1 MSSGESYRF
10 SRASAVNL
18 IAMKLILFF
27 IACLLFLSSCHEKNS
42 AIVNSADYE
51 TYLVVHQASSKYS
64 LDDDMAFWNER
75 LARMPNDE
83 ASKRKLAGL
92 HAARFQTTG
101 RVEELRV
108 SDSIY
113 HALLKTATTG
123 RTGLF
128 LGLAQNSI
136 TQHQFK
142 TADVYADSAIAVGER
157 KSAALLVSA
166 DIALELG
173 QPERADYILSQFVNK
188 KSFAHRIRQVKL
200 KDQQG
205 ELDSAIIIME
215 AAHDRVKESK
225 DLFCWSLSNLGD
237 MYGHAGR
244 IEDAYRAYISVLQ
257 KDPTY
262 DYALKGIAW
271 IALSHDKNFVE
282 AKRIITALAS
292 RRVMPESH
300 LMLAQI
306 AELERNQAEKTK
318 HLTQFIAMTD
328 TDGYRTMYAKYLAHI
343 YADDMGMPEKSLAIA
358 EQEIINR
365 PTPQSYDLKA
375 WALLKLG
382 RKKEALAIVQ
392 QYVENQTFEP
402 EAAYHMGMVFLSNN
416 QTERAKEH
424 LEAADESSFELGPV
438 ISYRINEALE
448 SL

>member
-1 MSSGESYRF
+1 MSSGESLRF
-10 SRASAVNL
+10 SRGSALNPIVMKFILTFL
-18 IAMKLILFF
+18 I
-27 IACLLFLSSCHEKNS
+27 CVLLFSSCQEKNK

-51 TYLVVHQASSKYS
+51 AYLIVHKASSKYS
-64 LDDDMAFWNER
+64 LDDDMMFWKER
-75 LARMPNDE
+75 LARMPKDE

-92 HAARFQTTG
+92 HAARFKSTG
-101 RVEELRV
+101 RVEELKI

-113 HALLKTATTG
+113 HELLKTSTTG

-136 TQHQFK
+136 TQHQFRA
-142 TADVYADSAIAVGER
+142 ADVYADSAIAAGER
-157 KSAALLVSA
+157 KPSALLVSA

-173 QPERADYILSQFVNK
+173 DQARAGHILDQFVNK

-205 ELDSAIIIME
+205 DLDSAIAIME
-215 AAHDRVKESK
+215 AAHNRVKESK

-244 IEDAYRAYISVLQ
+244 VEDAYRAYISVLQ
-257 KDPTY
+257 KEPTY

-271 IALSHDKNFVE
+271 IALSYDKNFSE
-282 AKRIITALAS
+282 AKRIIAVLAS
-292 RRVMPESH
+292 RSFMPESH

-306 AELERNQAEKTK
+306 AELESDQSEKQKQLAE
-318 HLTQFIAMTD
+318 FIGMTD

-343 YADDMGMPEKSLAIA
+343 YAEDLGMPEKSLAIA
-358 EQEIINR
+358 EQEIKNR

-375 WALLKLG
+375 WALLQLG
-382 RKKEALAIVQ
+382 REKEALAIVQ
-392 QYVENQTFEP
+392 RYVENKTFEP
-402 EAAYHMGMVFLSNN
+402 EAAYHMGMVYLSNN
-416 QTERAKEH
+416 NHELAEKH

-438 ISYRINEALE
+438 ISKNIKAALE